1 MTEQTTITEV
11 PKKQLTIREHLSGEA
26 FRNTIASILPKH
38 CTPER
43 MARVAITALTRT
55 PNLNRCTQ
63 QSFFDCMMLL
73 SQWGLEPDGRH
84 AHLIPFGDKC
94 TVIID
99 YKGLVQLA
107 MRSGTVR
114 RIHADTVCENDVFE
128 VDRGLIVKHAID
140 YRKPRGEV
148 YAYYCII
155 ETVNGGTKCEVMTID
170 EVNAIRD
177 RSQAWKTFLSKGR
190 ECPWNTDPH
199 EMGKKSVFKRATKWT
214 ELSAEIRD
222 AIATD
227 DEIDA
232 TVIHR
237 GATTTTA
244 DEIAGLLDGVA
255 E

>member
-63 QSFFDCMMLL
+63 QSFFDCMIQL

-84 AHLIPFGDKC
+84 AHLIPYGDKC
-94 TVIID
+94 TLIID

-107 MRSGTVR
+107 MRSGTIK
-114 RIHADTVCENDVFE
+114 RIHADVVCDADQFE
-128 VDRGLIVKHAID
+128 VDCGLITKHAID

-148 YAYYCII
+148 FAVYAII
-155 ETVNGGTKCEVMTID
+155 ETTTGTKCEVMTRD
-170 EVNAIRD
+170 EVEAVRT
-177 RSQAWKTFLSKGR
+177 RSRSGKSGPWVTDWSEMAKKTVFRRASKW
-190 ECPWNTDPH
+190 C
-199 EMGKKSVFKRATKWT
+199 

-222 AIATD
+222 AIAAD
-227 DEIDA
+227 DEIEG
-232 TVIHR
+232 TVTHR
-237 GATTTTA
+237 GPTTTTA
-244 DEIAGLLDGVA
+244 DELAGLLASDEA
-255 E
+255 

>member
-43 MARVAITALTRT
+43 MARVAMTALTRT
-55 PNLNRCTQ
+55 PALQKCTQ
-63 QSFFDCMMLL
+63 QSFFDCMMQL

-84 AHLIPFGDKC
+84 AHLIPYGDKC
-94 TVIID
+94 TLIID

-107 MRSGTVR
+107 MRSGTIK
-114 RIHADTVCENDVFE
+114 RIHADVVCDADQFE
-128 VDRGLIVKHAID
+128 VDCGLITKHAID
-140 YRKPRGEV
+140 YRQPRGEV
-148 YAYYCII
+148 FAVYAII
-155 ETVNGGTKCEVMTID
+155 ETTTGTKCEVMTRE
-170 EVNAIRD
+170 EVEAVRA
-177 RSQAWKTFLSKGR
+177 RSRSGKSGPWVTDWSEMAKKT
-190 ECPWNTDPH
+190 
-199 EMGKKSVFKRATKWT
+199 VFKRASKWI

-237 GATTTTA
+237 GSTTTTA
-244 DEIAGLLDGVA
+244 DEIAGLLEGVA

>member
-1 MTEQTTITEV
+1 MSEQTTITEV

-63 QSFFDCMMLL
+63 QSFFDCMMQL

-84 AHLIPFGDKC
+84 AHLIPYGDKC
-94 TVIID
+94 TLIID

-107 MRSGTVR
+107 MRSGTIK
-114 RIHADTVCENDVFE
+114 RIHADVVCDADQFE
-128 VDRGLIVKHAID
+128 VDCGLITKHAID
-140 YRKPRGEV
+140 YRQPRGEV
-148 YAYYCII
+148 FAVYSII
-155 ETVNGGTKCEVMTID
+155 ETTTGTKCEVMTRE
-170 EVNAIRD
+170 EVEAVRA
-177 RSQAWKTFLSKGR
+177 RSRSGKSGPWVTDWNEMAKKT
-190 ECPWNTDPH
+190 
-199 EMGKKSVFKRATKWT
+199 VFKRASKWI

-237 GATTTTA
+237 GSTTTTA
-244 DEIAGLLDGVA
+244 DEIAGLLEGAA

>member
-11 PKKQLTIREHLSGEA
+11 PKKQLTIREHLSGDA

-43 MARVAITALTRT
+43 MARVAIASINRT
-55 PNLNRCTQ
+55 PALQKCTQ
-63 QSFFDCMMLL
+63 QSFFDCMIQL

-84 AHLIPFGDKC
+84 AHLIPYGDKC
-94 TVIID
+94 TLIID

-107 MRSGTVR
+107 MRSGTIR
-114 RIHADTVCENDVFE
+114 RIHADVVCDEDQFE
-128 VDRGLIVKHAID
+128 VDCGLITKHAID

-148 YAYYCII
+148 FAVYAII
-155 ETVNGGTKCEVMTID
+155 ETTIGTKCEVMTRD
-170 EVNAIRD
+170 EVEAVRA
-177 RSQAWKTFLSKGR
+177 RSRSGKSGPWVTDWSEMAKKT
-190 ECPWNTDPH
+190 
-199 EMGKKSVFKRATKWT
+199 VFKRASKWI

-244 DEIAGLLDGVA
+244 DEIAGLLEGVA

>member
-11 PKKQLTIREHLSGEA
+11 PKKQLTIREHLSGDA

-63 QSFFDCMMLL
+63 QSFFDCMIQL

-84 AHLIPFGDKC
+84 AHLIPYGDKC
-94 TVIID
+94 TLIID

-107 MRSGTVR
+107 MRSGTIK
-114 RIHADTVCENDVFE
+114 RIHADVVCDEDQFE
-128 VDRGLIVKHAID
+128 VDCGLITKHAID
-140 YRKPRGEV
+140 YRQPRGEV
-148 YAYYCII
+148 FAVYAII
-155 ETVNGGTKCEVMTID
+155 ETTTGTKCEVMTRD
-170 EVNAIRD
+170 EVEAVRA
-177 RSQAWKTFLSKGR
+177 RSRSGKSGPWVTDWSEMAKKT
-190 ECPWNTDPH
+190 
-199 EMGKKSVFKRATKWT
+199 VFKRASKWI

-244 DEIAGLLDGVA
+244 DEIAGLLEGVT